1 MIKQHG
7 AFLALQVTDSLA
19 GEDCFGGSA
28 MDSHGVRRDFPWEN
42 NLTPGIRIWHVSWI
56 FSEGGSILW
65 QIAPAGLGDMLRDP
79 DPKKV
84 ERVTNAFLKM
94 RKLDIGALEKAYRG

>member
-1 MIKQHG
+1 
-7 AFLALQVTDSLA
+7 
-19 GEDCFGGSA
+19 
-28 MDSHGVRRDFPWEN
+28 
-42 NLTPGIRIWHVSWI
+42 
-56 FSEGGSILW
+56 
-65 QIAPAGLGDMLRDP
+65 MLRDP